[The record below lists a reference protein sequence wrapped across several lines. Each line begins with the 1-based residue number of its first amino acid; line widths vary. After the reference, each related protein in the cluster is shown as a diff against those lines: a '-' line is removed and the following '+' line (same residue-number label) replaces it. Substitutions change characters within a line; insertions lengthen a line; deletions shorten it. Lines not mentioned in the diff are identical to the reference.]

1 MSPDRPNILFIMC
14 DDHAAQAISAYGSR
28 INRTPNIDRICDSP
42 SGSRFD
48 NCYVTNSICTP
59 SRAAILTGTY
69 NHVNRVTTLDTP
81 MDNQLPNVAKH
92 LRTAGYQTGMF
103 GKWHLGEGPAYKPSG
118 FDEWKVLP
126 GQGEYYNPTFH
137 TPQGVRR
144 DSGYVTDIITDDC
157 IQFLDHRDPDK
168 PFFLMCHHKAPHR
181 PWQPDERHRSL
192 YPEVFW
198 EPPSLDDTYDNRA
211 RAAAAAKM
219 RIAEDLTFDD
229 LDLLPLRADGLPM
242 DDGAA
247 QAKIPYPADG
257 HSVSMYLRE
266 TGETV
271 TFSNRYEL
279 KRFKYN
285 RYIRRYVQTV
295 HSIDVNT
302 GRLIDYLMANS
313 LWRNTIVV
321 YTSDQ
326 GFFLGEHGWFDKRF
340 IYEESLRMPLLVHA
354 PGVTPAQEERRV
366 NTAMVCNVDFA
377 PTFLEL
383 AGVSVPSYM
392 QGRSI
397 APLLRGDDPPDW
409 PMEVYHRYWMN
420 QDDVHNAYAHY
431 GIRTNRYKLIYW
443 YNDDCGQSGANPGTD
458 EPEWELFDL
467 EHDPLELRNCYD
479 DPAYQQAQAELI
491 ERLNRK
497 MAEIGDS
504 PMHR

>member
-1 MSPDRPNILFIMC
+1 
-14 DDHAAQAISAYGSR
+14 
-28 INRTPNIDRICDSP
+28 
-42 SGSRFD
+42 
-48 NCYVTNSICTP
+48 
-59 SRAAILTGTY
+59 
-69 NHVNRVTTLDTP
+69 
-81 MDNQLPNVAKH
+81 
-92 LRTAGYQTGMF
+92 
-103 GKWHLGEGPAYKPSG
+103 
-118 FDEWKVLP
+118 
-126 GQGEYYNPTFH
+126 
-137 TPQGVRR
+137 
-144 DSGYVTDIITDDC
+144 
-157 IQFLDHRDPDK
+157 
-168 PFFLMCHHKAPHR
+168 
-181 PWQPDERHRSL
+181 
-192 YPEVFW
+192 
-198 EPPSLDDTYDNRA
+198 
-211 RAAAAAKM
+211 
-219 RIAEDLTFDD
+219 
-229 LDLLPLRADGLPM
+229 M
-242 DDGAA
+242 DDDAA
-247 QAKIPYPADG
+247 RAKIPYPADG
-257 HSVSMYLRE
+257 QSVSMYVRE

-302 GRLIDYLMANS
+302 GRLIDYLMENS

-354 PGVTPAQEERRV
+354 PGVTPAHEERRV

-383 AGVSVPSYM
+383 AGAPVPSYM

-397 APLLRGDDPPDW
+397 VPLLRGDDPPDW

-431 GIRTNRYKLIYW
+431 GIRTDRYKLIYW
-443 YNDDCGQSGANPGTD
+443 YNDDCGQPGANPGTD

-467 EHDPLELRNCYD
+467 ENDPLELRNCYH
-479 DPAYQQAQAELI
+479 DPAYHQTRAGLLT
-491 ERLNRK
+491 RLNRK

-504 PMHR
+504 PMHV